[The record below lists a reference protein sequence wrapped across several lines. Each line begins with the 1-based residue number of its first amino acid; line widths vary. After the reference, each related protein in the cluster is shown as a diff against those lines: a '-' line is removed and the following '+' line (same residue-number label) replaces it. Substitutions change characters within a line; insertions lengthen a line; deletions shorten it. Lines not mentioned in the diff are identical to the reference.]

1 VTKLRALLD
10 LDAVSGMLDLASAA
24 AGGPGIALFDA
35 ADALVIGRVTRDVAP
50 AGSSAPV
57 MFDGDRVG
65 TVSTGPGGSREIAVL
80 VARAVEL
87 LLDAGRAHAQQI
99 RLAEE
104 LAIGRRIQMALV
116 PRRFPDVTGW
126 SFAAEYE
133 AAREVGGDLYDVFPV
148 RGRSGVIALVV
159 ADVTGKGI
167 PAALLMA
174 DVRAL
179 LHAAADHAD
188 GPADALARVNRI
200 LISERATS
208 LFVTAAMLIV
218 DTTSGKARF
227 ASAGHEPPLV
237 ARSAGGIE
245 ALDRPGPLL
254 GAFAGA
260 TFEDGGV
267 RLDPGDS
274 LVMYTDGIT
283 ETRDSALAFY
293 GEQRLRERLVG
304 VCGQAATEILAEL
317 TGDVRAFRGS
327 AEAFDD
333 LTLLVARRDGG

>member
-1 VTKLRALLD
+1 VTTLGLLLD
-10 LDAVSGMLDLASAA
+10 LDAVSGLLDLASAA
-24 AGGPGIALFDA
+24 AGGSGVALLDEA
-35 ADALVIGRVTRDVAP
+35 GVPVAGRATDDVAP
-50 AGSSAPV
+50 AGPSVPV
-57 MFDGDRVG
+57 MLDGERVG
-65 TVSTGPGGSREIAVL
+65 TVTTEPGASRAVLVL
-80 VARAVEL
+80 VARTVEL
-87 LLDAGRAHAQQI
+87 LLDTGRAHADRV

-104 LAIGRRIQMALV
+104 LSIGRRIQAALV

-148 RGRSGVIALVV
+148 RGRSGIVALLV

-200 LISERATS
+200 LVTERATS

-218 DTTSGKARF
+218 DAASGEARF

-245 ALDRPGPLL
+245 ALEQPGPLL

-260 TFEDGGV
+260 TFHEGST
-267 RLDPGDS
+267 RLDPGDA
-274 LVMYTDGIT
+274 LVLYTDGVT
-283 ETRDSALAFY
+283 ETRDPARAFY
-293 GEQRLRERLVG
+293 GEERLRDRLAG
-304 VCGQAATEILAEL
+304 VCGRTATEILAEL
-317 TGDVRAFRGS
+317 SGDVRAFRGS

-333 LTLLVARRDGG
+333 LTLLVARRDGA